1 MRNFILFIR
10 RFFNLILFI
19 TLEVVCLILIT
30 RTHAVQG
37 VDLISS
43 SNSMVGALYQ
53 KQNEVV
59 YYFELKRMNDSLLN
73 ENKKLHEHIVQ
84 QQQWERVKDTIINR
98 GFHASD
104 TSVTLTY
111 ANFIYRTAR
120 VINNEVSNT
129 DNYITINRG
138 SEDGIKKNMAV
149 ISSSGA
155 VGKVVSV
162 SKHFSSVISVLSEKQ
177 PISAKLH
184 DGTFGPVV
192 WEIGKPD
199 VLIMKDV
206 SQEVKIRRGD
216 SVMTT
221 NFSFFPEN
229 ILIGRV
235 FKVELIKK
243 NSMQRI
249 YLHTA
254 VNFRNLQY
262 VYVVEN
268 TFLQEKM
275 DLEEANK

>member
-1 MRNFILFIR
+1 
-10 RFFNLILFI
+10 
-19 TLEVVCLILIT
+19 
-30 RTHAVQG
+30 
-37 VDLISS
+37 
-43 SNSMVGALYQ
+43 
-53 KQNEVV
+53 
-59 YYFELKRMNDSLLN
+59 
-73 ENKKLHEHIVQ
+73 VQ

>member
-19 TLEVVCLILIT
+19 TLEVVCLILIA

-120 VINNEVSNT
+120 VINNTENQ
-129 DNYITINRG
+129 DLMI
-138 SEDGIKKNMAV
+138 
-149 ISSSGA
+149 
-155 VGKVVSV
+155 
-162 SKHFSSVISVLSEKQ
+162 ISVKGQ
-177 PISAKLH
+177 VIRTPIKSISTLGRATQ
-184 DGTFGPVV
+184 GVR
-192 WEIGKPD
+192 
-199 VLIMKDV
+199 IM
-206 SQEVKIRRGD
+206 R
-216 SVMTT
+216 
-221 NFSFFPEN
+221 
-229 ILIGRV
+229 
-235 FKVELIKK
+235 FK
-243 NSMQRI
+243 
-249 YLHTA
+249 
-254 VNFRNLQY
+254 
-262 VYVVEN
+262 
-268 TFLQEKM
+268 QEK
-275 DLEEANK
+275 DTVASLAVLAAGKEEDEG

>member
-1 MRNFILFIR
+1 M
-10 RFFNLILFI
+10 
-19 TLEVVCLILIT
+19 CLILIA

-43 SNSMVGALYQ
+43 SNSLVGALYQ

-73 ENKKLHEHIVQ
+73 ENKKLQERIVS
-84 QQQWERVKDTIINR
+84 QQQWERVKDTIVNR

-104 TSVTLTY
+104 TSVKLSY

-138 SEDGIKKNMAV
+138 SADGIKKNMAV
-149 ISSSGA
+149 ISGSGA

-162 SKHFSSVISVLSEKQ
+162 SKHFASVISVLSEKQ

>member
-1 MRNFILFIR
+1 MKNRHSEYYACFNLNTIPLRNFILFIR

-19 TLEVVCLILIT
+19 TLEVVCLILIA

-149 ISSSGA
+149 FAQKLCTLYQKISGIVYA
-155 VGKVVSV
+155 RC
-162 SKHFSSVISVLSEKQ
+162 SKFI
-177 PISAKLH
+177 
-184 DGTFGPVV
+184 
-192 WEIGKPD
+192 
-199 VLIMKDV
+199 
-206 SQEVKIRRGD
+206 
-216 SVMTT
+216 
-221 NFSFFPEN
+221 
-229 ILIGRV
+229 
-235 FKVELIKK
+235 
-243 NSMQRI
+243 
-249 YLHTA
+249 
-254 VNFRNLQY
+254 
-262 VYVVEN
+262 
-268 TFLQEKM
+268 
-275 DLEEANK
+275 